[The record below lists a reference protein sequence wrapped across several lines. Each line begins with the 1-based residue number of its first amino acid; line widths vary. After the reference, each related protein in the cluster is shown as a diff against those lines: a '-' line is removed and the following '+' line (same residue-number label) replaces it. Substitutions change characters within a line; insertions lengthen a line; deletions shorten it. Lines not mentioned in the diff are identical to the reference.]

1 MNKDCVICGSKI
13 PPHMTDEGVVYW
25 EGGHN
30 AEPYASGRCCD
41 LCHDLLVIPFRFI
54 ESISSVIRGPD
65 NVLSSICEK
74 GLKS

>member
-30 AEPYASGRCCD
+30 AEP
-41 LCHDLLVIPFRFI
+41 
-54 ESISSVIRGPD
+54 
-65 NVLSSICEK
+65 
-74 GLKS
+74 